1 MKYFFLAFF
10 CLIQTFTILS
20 QEFKKGDIIYLSNG
34 TPING
39 KLLAVDDDKVQF
51 SMGESMIK
59 TYFQDKVAIAF
70 NSLGNYL
77 VVSQIS
83 KDKPASQKQIS
94 DFYGQTD
101 ATKIGYDIIF
111 KAVPFEVIPCTIKY
125 AKDALNYQTTTGN
138 SASINRDN
146 VLAVI
151 LKDGSHE
158 IIRDMPQILPI
169 LAENA
174 ERIDNLRTRT
184 PSKTAPI
191 PPKPGPTP
199 VPVPPVNPEPLRED
213 VQIPISNK
221 LPAKLSD
228 EEKVTYKNKSIDKVV
243 EFKNYLNVIANRKRS
258 QSEKSEAI
266 KSALKLFTPG
276 ASIEVTSRNK
286 AGAVK
291 KPVAKYLN
299 DLSNLNYSS
308 VQIEYAELKLVSEF
322 MQADDGN
329 YYGIISGEQSFIGND
344 GKGNLMYSDIV
355 NKNYK
360 VKLEAYKKIKD
371 NREENKWN
379 ILFGD
384 VTISQ

>member
-1 MKYFFLAFF
+1 MKYLFLAVL
-10 CLIQTFTILS
+10 CLIQIFPTFS
-20 QEFKKGDIIYLSNG
+20 QEFKKGDIIYLANG

-39 KLLAVDDDKVQF
+39 KLLAIDDDKVQF
-51 SMGESMIK
+51 SMGESTIK

-70 NSLGNYL
+70 NNLGNYL

-83 KDKPASQKQIS
+83 KDKPVSQKQIS
-94 DFYGQTD
+94 DFYSQTD
-101 ATKIGYDIIF
+101 ATKIGYDIII
-111 KAVPFEVIPCTIKY
+111 KAVPFEIIPCTIKY
-125 AKDALNYQTTTGN
+125 AKDAFNYQTTTGN

-146 VLAVI
+146 VLAVV

-158 IIRDMPQILPI
+158 IIRDIPQVLPI
-169 LAENA
+169 LAENS
-174 ERIDNLRTRT
+174 EKVDNLRAKAT
-184 PSKTAPI
+184 SKTAPVST
-191 PPKPGPTP
+191 KPILAPVQ
-199 VPVPPVNPEPLRED
+199 VPVPPVNSDPPVIVE
-213 VQIPISNK
+213 VQKI
-221 LPAKLSD
+221 PAKLTD
-228 EEKVTYKNKSIDKVV
+228 EEKVTYKNKSIDKVL
-243 EFKNYLNVIANRKRS
+243 EFKNYLNVIANKKRS
-258 QSEKSEAI
+258 LGEKSEAI

-276 ASIEVTSRNK
+276 ASIEVTSKNK
-286 AGAVK
+286 PGATK

-308 VQIEYAELKLVSEF
+308 VEIEYAELKLVSEF

-329 YYGIISGEQSFIGND
+329 YYGIISGEQTFVGND
-344 GKGNLMYSDIV
+344 GKGKPIYSDIV

-360 VKLEAYKKIKD
+360 VKLEAYKKIKE